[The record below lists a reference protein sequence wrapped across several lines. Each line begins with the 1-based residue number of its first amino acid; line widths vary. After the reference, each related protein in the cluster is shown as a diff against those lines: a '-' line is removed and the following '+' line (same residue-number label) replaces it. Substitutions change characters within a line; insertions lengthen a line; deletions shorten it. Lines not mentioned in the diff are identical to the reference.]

1 MCKFQFQRGKNGIFF
16 IKSNNGMNL
25 KLWKFGDLKTEVTLH
40 VHNVSTQMDTET
52 SSSIQAAISTLK
64 ICLVMDMIL
73 INYSVVWSH
82 LLLTVRL
89 MREHQYSLILGLVED
104 LSYMG
109 TWMNREPLSMLYGL
123 NNVVPLMLDVLS
135 LPIYSPNVFQGYGW
149 FTIQLCMLLEHMFYI
164 RVMCWFSDLI
174 AFINLCHW
182 SGFACLPESWTLLMF
197 TKECSYIQCNGY
209 LVVISFDWWPPLG
222 RNSSTIN
229 SICSRFFFGSIVF
242 QIFFIFV
249 ILCIT
254 IDDQYHMSRAYISNK
269 FGWDWFNLL
278 LTRSKNNPIFS
289 LFLLPL
295 RCIAC
300 KLHCFFFYFWRS

>member
-1 MCKFQFQRGKNGIFF
+1 
-16 IKSNNGMNL
+16 
-25 KLWKFGDLKTEVTLH
+25 
-40 VHNVSTQMDTET
+40 MDTET
-52 SSSIQAAISTLK
+52 SSRIQAAISTLK
-64 ICLVMDMIL
+64 ICLVMDMLL

-89 MREHQYSLILGLVED
+89 MREHQYSIDE
-104 LSYMG
+104 
-109 TWMNREPLSMLYGL
+109 
-123 NNVVPLMLDVLS
+123 LS

-182 SGFACLPESWTLLMF
+182 SGFACLPESWTLLLF
-197 TKECSYIQCNGY
+197 TEECSYIQSNGY

-254 IDDQYHMSRAYISNK
+254 IDGQYHMSRAYILNK
-269 FGWDWFNLL
+269 FVWVDL
-278 LTRSKNNPIFS
+278 I
-289 LFLLPL
+289 
-295 RCIAC
+295 C
-300 KLHCFFFYFWRS
+300 Y